1 MRRHTGTEVSKRSV
15 SSTAPGISSRSAAI
29 ASQRVRSSSSR
40 RTRLPIR
47 LFVVSWPANESENRI
62 EAISSWLS
70 ASGSS
75 SWMASSALA

>member
-1 MRRHTGTEVSKRSV
+1 M
-15 SSTAPGISSRSAAI
+15 SAGSATI
-29 ASQRVRSSSSR
+29 ASQRDRSSSSR

-47 LFVVSWPANESENRI
+47 LFVVSWPAKLSEKRMD
-62 EAISSWLS
+62 AISSWVS